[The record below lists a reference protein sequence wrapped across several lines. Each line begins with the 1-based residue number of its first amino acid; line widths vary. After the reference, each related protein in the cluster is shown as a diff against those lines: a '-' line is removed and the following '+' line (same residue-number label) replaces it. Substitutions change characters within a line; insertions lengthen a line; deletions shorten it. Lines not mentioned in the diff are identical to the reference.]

1 MLRRERERAAL
12 VAQLAEFD
20 RLVLL
25 GDTVELRHGPAR
37 DALAAAAPVL
47 RDLAGGVGEVV
58 VVPGNHDH
66 ALLRGW
72 LERRDPTPLGLE
84 SAVGWDAREPLGALV
99 QSLAPA
105 RVRVTYPGVWVR
117 EDVYAIHGHY
127 GDRHNTV
134 PILER
139 LGAGLTVRVAGEPE
153 GGPARAE
160 DYEAALAPMYAWAD
174 TIAQSGGI
182 RLGGGGSFQIA
193 AWQTLN
199 GGAGRRS
206 LRARAMALGL
216 AAAVAGLN
224 LAGMGPLRPDVSG
237 VALRR
242 GALAAFTEVVDRLG
256 VRADHVIF
264 GHTHRAGPLPRDDRS
279 EWSQTGG
286 TRLLNTGSWVDE
298 PRFVGADPLG
308 SPYRPGFAAIV
319 GDDGPPELVNLLDPA

>member
-1 MLRRERERAAL
+1 VLRRQPERAAL
-12 VAQLAEFD
+12 LDRLGEFD

-25 GDTVELRHGPAR
+25 GDTLELRHGPLR

-47 RDLAGGVGEVV
+47 RELGEAVREVV

-72 LERRDPTPLGLE
+72 LERRGPAGPLGLE
-84 SAVGWDAREPLGALV
+84 SRVEWDPREGLGALV
-99 QSLAPA
+99 DQLAPA
-105 RVRVTYPGVWVR
+105 QVRVAYPGVWLR
-117 EDVYAIHGHY
+117 DDVYATHGHY

-139 LGAGLTVRVAGEPE
+139 LGAGVTVRVAGEPE

-174 TIAQSGGI
+174 TVAQSGGL

-193 AWQTLN
+193 AWQALN
-199 GGAGRRS
+199 GAGRRS
-206 LRARAMALGL
+206 LRGRAMALGL
-216 AAAVAGLN
+216 SAAVAALN
-224 LAGMGPLRPDVSG
+224 RAGMGPLHADVSG

-256 VRADHVIF
+256 VRARHVIF
-264 GHTHRAGPLPRDDRS
+264 GHTHRAGPLPGDDLV
-279 EWSQTGG
+279 EWG
-286 TRLLNTGSWVDE
+286 RLLNTGSWVYE
-298 PRFVGADPLG
+298 ARFVGDDPGG

>member
-1 MLRRERERAAL
+1 VLRRDRERAAL
-12 VAQLAEFD
+12 VARLPEFD

-25 GDTVELRHGPAR
+25 GDTLELRHGPLR
-37 DALAAAAPVL
+37 EALADAESVL
-47 RDLAGGVGEVV
+47 SELASVVGDVV

-72 LERRDPTPLGLE
+72 LERRDSAPLGLE
-84 SAVGWDAREPLGALV
+84 SPVEWDEREPLGALV
-99 QSLAPA
+99 SSLAPA
-105 RVRVTYPGVWVR
+105 SVRVVYPGVWLR
-117 EDVYAIHGHY
+117 EDVYATHGHY

-174 TIAQSGGI
+174 TVAQSGGLH
-182 RLGGGGSFQIA
+182 LGRGGSFQIA
-193 AWQTLN
+193 AWQALN
-199 GGAGRRS
+199 GGARRRS
-206 LRARAMALGL
+206 VRSRAMALGL

-224 LAGMGPLRPDVSG
+224 RAGMGPLSPDVSG

-242 GALAAFTEVVDRLG
+242 GALAGFSEVVTRLH
-256 VRADHVIF
+256 VPASHVIF

-279 EWSQTGG
+279 EWG
-286 TRLLNTGSWVDE
+286 RLINTGSWVHE
-298 PRFVGADPLG
+298 ARFIGDDPTG

-319 GDDGPPELVNLLDPA
+319 RGDGPPELVNLLDRA

>member
-1 MLRRERERAAL
+1 VDVLRRDRERGAL
-12 VAQLAEFD
+12 LARLSEFD

-47 RDLAGGVGEVV
+47 SEMSAALGPGGEVV
-58 VVPGNHDH
+58 IVPGNHDH

-72 LERRDPTPLGLE
+72 LERRDPAPLGLE
-84 SAVGWDAREPLGALV
+84 SAVDADPREPLGVLAK
-99 QSLAPA
+99 SLAPA
-105 RVRVTYPGVWVR
+105 QVRVAYPGVWLR
-117 EDVYAIHGHY
+117 DDVYATHGHY

-139 LGAGLTVRVAGEPE
+139 LGAGVTVRVAGEPH
-153 GGPARAE
+153 GGPARLE

-174 TIAQSGGI
+174 TIAQSGGL

-199 GGAGRRS
+199 GGAGRRGFRG
-206 LRARAMALGL
+206 RALGLGL

-224 LAGMGPLRPDVSG
+224 RAGMGPLRPDVSG

-242 GALAAFTEVVDRLG
+242 GALAGFAEVIARLG
-256 VRADHVIF
+256 VPAEHVIF
-264 GHTHRAGPLPRDDRS
+264 GHTHRAGPLPADDRC
-279 EWSQTGG
+279 EWG
-286 TRLLNTGSWVDE
+286 RLLNTGSWVHE
-298 PRFVGADPLG
+298 ARFIGDDPLG

-319 GDDGPPELVNLLDPA
+319 GDEAAPELVNLLDRA